1 MEVSL
6 AAEFTSQI
14 KLSAIPFSRLRY
26 FGLIELDLPP
36 FEVRIGVVFFRSRH
50 SPDDGLPL
58 LLRDGDLR
66 EVQERRP
73 VIADLVQ
80 PDDVEANDREGQVS
94 DRAGQVR
101 VLPWGVSHPQE
112 NPQRPAWELLLPR
125 SGRYLQFCHS
135 AIGLVVFVD

>member
-1 MEVSL
+1 MLACVRASVEVSL

-26 FGLIELDLPP
+26 SGLIELDLPP

-66 EVQERRP
+66 EVQEGRP

-80 PDDVEANDREGQVS
+80 PDDVEANDRG
-94 DRAGQVR
+94 G
-101 VLPWGVSHPQE
+101 
-112 NPQRPAWELLLPR
+112 
-125 SGRYLQFCHS
+125 
-135 AIGLVVFVD
+135 